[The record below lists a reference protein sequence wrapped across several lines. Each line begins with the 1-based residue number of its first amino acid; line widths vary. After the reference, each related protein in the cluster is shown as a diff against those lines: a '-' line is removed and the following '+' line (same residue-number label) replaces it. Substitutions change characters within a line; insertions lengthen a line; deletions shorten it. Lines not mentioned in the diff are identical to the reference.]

1 MGTFNEEGVFR
12 ASLGVIGPIIVI
24 GSSCNPIPGRGVV
37 GRIGFNLSS
46 MSNGAGGESLFVVE
60 FSKEDVLPVEF
71 SSLCSAG
78 A

>member
-1 MGTFNEEGVFR
+1 MGIFNEEEVFR
-12 ASLGVIGPIIVI
+12 ASLGVIEPIIVI

-46 MSNGAGGESLFVVE
+46 ISNGAGGESLFVIE
-60 FSKEDVLPVEF
+60 FSKEDVLAVEF
-71 SSLCSAG
+71 SPLCSAG